1 MSSRSNTTSDNL
13 HFKSDSEYNILRHR
27 PHKTLIYYFNALRA
41 TALFRIWPHMLFFA
55 GWSSMVVC
63 LNIPAHLPA
72 KVPTTMITVL
82 GELRLTELHC
92 GVA

>member
-1 MSSRSNTTSDNL
+1 
-13 HFKSDSEYNILRHR
+13 
-27 PHKTLIYYFNALRA
+27 
-41 TALFRIWPHMLFFA
+41 MLFFA